1 MIWTRRQF
9 LETVSI
15 PAWAAC
21 GWPREGGVNLVDA
34 TAALDAASARYGAF
48 PLGDAIARF
57 RDDQARRAG
66 AWTSTGLGRGEYLRL
81 MHGIVRSFS
90 DYQDARG
97 AIVDPYEQK
106 ERQYSTPA
114 FALAAAVLCA
124 SGRDTA
130 LLPAAVRAME
140 AACADLADGKAADG
154 HADFFTVLLMHADR
168 VFRGVVPESAA
179 TPWRRNLTRVDPERI
194 YRRQPT
200 APSINNWN
208 LVAAAGESLRTR
220 DGYGTSTAWIE
231 ASLTRQ
237 LDLFTPWGMYRD
249 PNDPMAYDHF
259 ARLWVLDLLDGGY
272 TGPSA
277 AILEALV
284 ERGAWAS
291 LFMQSPWGELPCGG
305 RSAHHQWN
313 EAEQA
318 VTFESMASRY
328 ARRGDHAAAGAFKR
342 AAHLSVQSIGRWVR
356 PSGELWVVKNR
367 MDPRLRHGYESYSF
381 HSQYNLLTA
390 AMLAIAWMRADDAI
404 AERPC
409 PAETGGFGFVL
420 QPAFHK
426 VIANV
431 GGTYVEIDTGADL
444 HYNPTGILRLHH
456 RAVPPET
463 LSDGVSSRADYTLP
477 TKSSR
482 SLALGPE
489 WRDRAGQ
496 SHALADHGG
505 TDLDPVEFRLVA
517 ASASRVEMELVYRGR
532 LRGGASAVREH
543 VRMSRG
549 VVEIE
554 HRVDGEVDAVRQYW
568 PVLLTDGTAAST
580 ITVHGRSAAVSREG
594 GQFQFEALTGTASV
608 ARLGAAEPCRNGSM
622 DACVTE
628 TAGRVIRSRVSA
640 GRGAA

>member
-1 MIWTRRQF
+1 
-9 LETVSI
+9 
-15 PAWAAC
+15 
-21 GWPREGGVNLVDA
+21 
-34 TAALDAASARYGAF
+34 
-48 PLGDAIARF
+48 
-57 RDDQARRAG
+57 
-66 AWTSTGLGRGEYLRL
+66 
-81 MHGIVRSFS
+81 
-90 DYQDARG
+90 
-97 AIVDPYEQK
+97 
-106 ERQYSTPA
+106 
-114 FALAAAVLCA
+114 
-124 SGRDTA
+124 
-130 LLPAAVRAME
+130 
-140 AACADLADGKAADG
+140 
-154 HADFFTVLLMHADR
+154 
-168 VFRGVVPESAA
+168 
-179 TPWRRNLTRVDPERI
+179 
-194 YRRQPT
+194 
-200 APSINNWN
+200 
-208 LVAAAGESLRTR
+208 
-220 DGYGTSTAWIE
+220 
-231 ASLTRQ
+231 
-237 LDLFTPWGMYRD
+237 
-249 PNDPMAYDHF
+249 
-259 ARLWVLDLLDGGY
+259 
-272 TGPSA
+272 
-277 AILEALV
+277 
-284 ERGAWAS
+284 
-291 LFMQSPWGELPCGG
+291 
-305 RSAHHQWN
+305 
-313 EAEQA
+313 
-318 VTFESMASRY
+318 
-328 ARRGDHAAAGAFKR
+328 
-342 AAHLSVQSIGRWVR
+342 
-356 PSGELWVVKNR
+356 
-367 MDPRLRHGYESYSF
+367 
-381 HSQYNLLTA
+381 
-390 AMLAIAWMRADDAI
+390 MRADDAI

>member
-1 MIWTRRQF
+1 MPF
-9 LETVSI
+9 
-15 PAWAAC
+15 
-21 GWPREGGVNLVDA
+21 
-34 TAALDAASARYGAF
+34 DAASARYGAF
-48 PLGDAIARF
+48 PLADAVARF
-57 RDDQARRAG
+57 RQDHARRPAG
-66 AWTSTGLGRGEYLRL
+66 WSPTGFGRARYLDV
-81 MHGIVRSFS
+81 MHGIVRHFGEH
-90 DYQDARG
+90 QDARG
-97 AIVDPYEQK
+97 AIVDFYEQK

-114 FALAAAVLCA
+114 FALAASVLCA
-124 SGRDTA
+124 SGRDAT
-130 LLPAAVRAME
+130 LLPTAVRAME

-154 HADFFTVLLMHADR
+154 HADFYTVLLMHADR
-168 VFRGVVPESAA
+168 VFRGEVPESVA
-179 TPWRRNLTRVDPERI
+179 TPWRRNLARVDPARI

-200 APSINNWN
+200 DPSVNNWN
-208 LVAAAGESLRTR
+208 LVAVAGESLRTR
-220 DGYGTSTAWIE
+220 DGYGTSAAWIE
-231 ASLTRQ
+231 ASLARQ

-277 AILEALV
+277 AVLQALV

-318 VTFESMASRY
+318 VTFESLASRF
-328 ARRGDHAAAGAFKR
+328 ARRGDGATAGAFKR

-409 PAETGGFGFVL
+409 PAETGGFGFAL

-431 GGTYVEIDTGADL
+431 DGTYVEVDTGADL

-456 RAVPPET
+456 RAVPPEAF
-463 LSDGVSSRADYTLP
+463 SDGVAVAAEYNVPARPA
-477 TKSSR
+477 R
-482 SLALGPE
+482 SLALGPA
-489 WRDRAGQ
+489 WRDGAGQ
-496 SHALADHGG
+496 WHALADHGG

-517 ASASRVEMELVYRGR
+517 ASASRVEMQLVYRGR
-532 LRGGASAVREH
+532 LRGKASAVREY
-543 VRMSRG
+543 VRMSPG

-554 HRVDGEVDAVRQYW
+554 HRVDGKVDAVRQYW
-568 PVLLTDGTAAST
+568 PMLLTDGAAAST

-594 GQFQFEALTGTASV
+594 GQIRFEALTGTASV
-608 ARLGAAEPCRNGSM
+608 ARLGVAEPCRNGSM
-622 DACVTE
+622 DACVVE
-628 TAGRVIRSRVSA
+628 TAGRSIRSRVSA